1 MFGGD
6 LFSVFDEKDDSEGD
20 KDNNDIATSGK
31 SDVKKKK
38 IK

>member
-6 LFSVFDEKDDSEGD
+6 LFSVFDEKDDAESN
-20 KDNNDIATSGK
+20 KDNTDPPANGK
-31 SDVKKKK
+31 SVAKKKG